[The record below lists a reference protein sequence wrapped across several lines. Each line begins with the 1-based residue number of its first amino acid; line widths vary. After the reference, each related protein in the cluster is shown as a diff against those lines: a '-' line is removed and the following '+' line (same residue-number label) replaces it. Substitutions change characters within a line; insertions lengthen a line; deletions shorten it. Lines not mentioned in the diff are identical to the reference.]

1 MRRLPG
7 VLAMAGALI
16 TGACTLVPSGGPS
29 GPAEPLPPP
38 GYGTLRQEEITLS
51 LTSGELQVKVTPLAE
66 SILVATAPDTYGRLR
81 GIVDVH
87 GPRARTDAGLDST
100 SLFLVSFYSEDQGTT
115 FVPEEVQLR
124 SLGVRL
130 RPAAILSVT
139 PGFGDRRLEQRAT
152 EMAVY
157 AFPDEVDLESDLIV
171 TYGLVENAGWSVVL
185 ARVQAERARARSRAV
200 GF

>member
-1 MRRLPG
+1 MTRAAA
-7 VLAMAGALI
+7 LALAVVVGSAG
-16 TGACTLVPSGGPS
+16 CTLVPSGAPAS
-29 GPAEPLPPP
+29 PAEPLPPP

-51 LTSGELQVKVTPLAE
+51 LTSGDLQVKVTPLAE

-81 GIVDVH
+81 GLVDVH
-87 GPRARTDAGLDST
+87 GPRARTDAGLDSA

-130 RPAAILSVT
+130 RPAAILAIT
-139 PGFGDRRLEQRAT
+139 PGFGDRRLEQRET
-152 EMAVY
+152 DMAVY
-157 AFPDEVDLESDLIV
+157 AFPPEVDLESDLVV

-200 GF
+200 GG